1 MYAMSWTSVCS
12 DCKMNLKNN
21 INSLIVLKNLIYIV
35 NWYGKYITLGD
46 YTMKKILKM
55 SIINIPKWILI
66 KRIIA
71 NIVSFLLLLFPA
83 YFTRY
88 LTDELIEKG
97 RNIPYYWLLL
107 VVVAT
112 FFIHIFIFYFVNY
125 KGQVFTNQL
134 AQDFEVKLMQKVVS
148 SSNPEY
154 EKESKSK
161 IFNMHNNDIYSIY
174 SLSNYLTMIPVD
186 ILEVIVIVGIL
197 FNVNYII
204 ALVAIL
210 LAPLYVMSSF
220 VNKKRL
226 NELVADEKMAADEWI
241 GETETIINGKVSI
254 GLNKAQSFV
263 MSRYNEKCDR
273 FYKARNKQ
281 HFYLLITQELPQIIT
296 MLAPLIILVIGGNL
310 VAENVISIGTL
321 LYAMQI
327 IGLVFSPLG
336 EAASL
341 QASLLSQEPVFKRA
355 RDFIDIADA
364 SSTPYISAS
373 GDNEAANSGQN
384 GISISNVQMST
395 ADGRSLFKI
404 DSFNADKNGLILVR
418 GENGCG
424 KTTLLNVLSGIFD
437 STHMKLE
444 ENSHI
449 CVAKELCE
457 DMAYLFY
464 PDFLVKG
471 TVKENVLCGRNIPE
485 DNYRLMETI
494 LELPN
499 AEKEVVLRPEN
510 LSLGEK
516 QKIYLSRILV
526 ENKKCILL
534 DEPGSNLDEKTEESL
549 IQYLGQLKNDSLI
562 IVISHNSKY
571 DRIADKKYNINKGSM
586 LLTK

>member
-1 MYAMSWTSVCS
+1 
-12 DCKMNLKNN
+12 
-21 INSLIVLKNLIYIV
+21 
-35 NWYGKYITLGD
+35 
-46 YTMKKILKM
+46 MKKILKM

-71 NIVSFLLLLFPA
+71 NIISFLLLLIPA
-83 YFTRY
+83 YLTRY
-88 LTDELIEKG
+88 LTDEMIEKG

-112 FFIHIFIFYFVNY
+112 FFIHIYIFYFVNY

-364 SSTPYISAS
+364 SSNPYISAS

-395 ADGRSLFKI
+395 ADGRSLFNI

-444 ENSHI
+444 GNSHI
-449 CVAKELCE
+449 SVAKELCE

-494 LELPN
+494 LELPD
-499 AEKEVVLRPEN
+499 AKKEVVLRPEN

-526 ENKKCILL
+526 EKNKKCILF

-571 DRIADKKYNINKGSM
+571 DRIADKIYNISNGSM

>member
-1 MYAMSWTSVCS
+1 
-12 DCKMNLKNN
+12 
-21 INSLIVLKNLIYIV
+21 
-35 NWYGKYITLGD
+35 
-46 YTMKKILKM
+46 MKKILKM
-55 SIINIPKWILI
+55 SIINIPKWTLI

-71 NIVSFLLLLFPA
+71 NIISFLLLLIPA
-83 YFTRY
+83 YLTRY
-88 LTDELIEKG
+88 LTDEMIENE

-112 FFIHIFIFYFVNY
+112 FVIHIFIFYFVNY
-125 KGQVFTNQL
+125 KGQIFANQL
-134 AQDFEVKLMQKVVS
+134 AQDFEVKLMQKVIS

-204 ALVAIL
+204 AFVAIL

-220 VNKKRL
+220 VNKKKL

-241 GETETIINGKVSI
+241 GETETIINGKDGI
-254 GLNKAQSFV
+254 
-263 MSRYNEKCDR
+263 
-273 FYKARNKQ
+273 
-281 HFYLLITQELPQIIT
+281 LL
-296 MLAPLIILVIGGNL
+296 
-310 VAENVISIGTL
+310 
-321 LYAMQI
+321 
-327 IGLVFSPLG
+327 
-336 EAASL
+336 
-341 QASLLSQEPVFKRA
+341 R
-355 RDFIDIADA
+355 
-364 SSTPYISAS
+364 
-373 GDNEAANSGQN
+373 
-384 GISISNVQMST
+384 NVQMLT
-395 ADGRSLFKI
+395 ADGNCLFNI
-404 DSFNADKNGLILVR
+404 DNFNADKNGLILVR

-437 STHMKLE
+437 STHIKVG
-444 ENSHI
+444 ENGSI
-449 CVAKELCE
+449 FIAKELCE
-457 DMAYLFY
+457 DMTYLFY

-485 DNYRLMETI
+485 GNYRLIEKI
-494 LELPN
+494 FELPD

-516 QKIYLSRILV
+516 QKIYLSRILI
-526 ENKKCILL
+526 ENKRCILL

-549 IQYLGQLKNDSLI
+549 IQYLGQIKNNSLI

-571 DRIADKKYNINKGSM
+571 DKIADKIYNISNGGM
-586 LLTK
+586 ILTKKLSL

>member
-1 MYAMSWTSVCS
+1 
-12 DCKMNLKNN
+12 
-21 INSLIVLKNLIYIV
+21 
-35 NWYGKYITLGD
+35 
-46 YTMKKILKM
+46 MKKILKM

-71 NIVSFLLLLFPA
+71 NIVSFLLLLIPA
-83 YFTRY
+83 YLTRY
-88 LTDELIEKG
+88 LTDEMIEKG

-112 FFIHIFIFYFVNY
+112 FFIHIYIFYFVNY

-310 VAENVISIGTL
+310 VTENVISIGTL

-364 SSTPYISAS
+364 SSNPYISAS

-395 ADGRSLFKI
+395 ADGRSLFNI

-449 CVAKELCE
+449 SVAKELCE

-571 DRIADKKYNINKGSM
+571 DRIADKIYNINNGSM

>member
-1 MYAMSWTSVCS
+1 
-12 DCKMNLKNN
+12 
-21 INSLIVLKNLIYIV
+21 
-35 NWYGKYITLGD
+35 
-46 YTMKKILKM
+46 MKKILKM

-71 NIVSFLLLLFPA
+71 NIISFLLLLIPA
-83 YFTRY
+83 YLTRY
-88 LTDELIEKG
+88 LTDEMIEKG

-112 FFIHIFIFYFVNY
+112 FFIHIYVFYFVNY

-364 SSTPYISAS
+364 SLSSYISAS
-373 GDNEAANSGQN
+373 GDNAAANGGQN

-395 ADGRSLFKI
+395 ADGRNLFNI

-449 CVAKELCE
+449 SVAKELCE

-471 TVKENVLCGRNIPE
+471 TVKENVLCGRNIQE
-485 DNYRLMETI
+485 DNYQLMETI

-571 DRIADKKYNINKGSM
+571 DRIADKIYNINNGNM

>member
-1 MYAMSWTSVCS
+1 
-12 DCKMNLKNN
+12 
-21 INSLIVLKNLIYIV
+21 
-35 NWYGKYITLGD
+35 
-46 YTMKKILKM
+46 MKKFLKM

-364 SSTPYISAS
+364 SSNPYISAS

-395 ADGRSLFKI
+395 ADGKSLFNI
-404 DSFNADKNGLILVR
+404 DSFNTDKNGLILVR

-449 CVAKELCE
+449 SVAKELCE

-471 TVKENVLCGRNIPE
+471 TVKENILCGRNIPE

-494 LELPN
+494 LELPD
-499 AEKEVVLRPEN
+499 AKKEVVLRPEN

-571 DRIADKKYNINKGSM
+571 DRVADKIYNISNGSM

>member
-1 MYAMSWTSVCS
+1 
-12 DCKMNLKNN
+12 
-21 INSLIVLKNLIYIV
+21 
-35 NWYGKYITLGD
+35 
-46 YTMKKILKM
+46 MKKILKM

-112 FFIHIFIFYFVNY
+112 FFIHIYIFYFVNY

-148 SSNPEY
+148 SSNPDY

-220 VNKKRL
+220 ANKKRL

-281 HFYLLITQELPQIIT
+281 HFYLLIIQELPQIIT

-364 SSTPYISAS
+364 SSNPYISAS

-395 ADGRSLFKI
+395 ADGKSLFNI
-404 DSFNADKNGLILVR
+404 DSFNTDKNGLILVR

-444 ENSHI
+444 GNSHI
-449 CVAKELCE
+449 SVAKELCE

-494 LELPN
+494 LELPD
-499 AEKEVVLRPEN
+499 AKKEVVLRPEN

-571 DRIADKKYNINKGSM
+571 DRIADKIYNISNGSM

>member
-1 MYAMSWTSVCS
+1 
-12 DCKMNLKNN
+12 
-21 INSLIVLKNLIYIV
+21 
-35 NWYGKYITLGD
+35 
-46 YTMKKILKM
+46 MKKILKM

-364 SSTPYISAS
+364 SSNPYISAS

-395 ADGRSLFKI
+395 ADGKSLFNI
-404 DSFNADKNGLILVR
+404 DSFNTDKNGLILVR

-449 CVAKELCE
+449 SVAKELCE

-471 TVKENVLCGRNIPE
+471 TVKENVLCGRKNIPE

-494 LELPN
+494 LELPD
-499 AEKEVVLRPEN
+499 AKKEVVLRPEN

-571 DRIADKKYNINKGSM
+571 DRVADKIYNISNGSM

>member
-1 MYAMSWTSVCS
+1 
-12 DCKMNLKNN
+12 
-21 INSLIVLKNLIYIV
+21 
-35 NWYGKYITLGD
+35 
-46 YTMKKILKM
+46 MKKILKM

-71 NIVSFLLLLFPA
+71 NIISFLLLLIPA
-83 YFTRY
+83 YLTRY

-364 SSTPYISAS
+364 SSNPYTSSS

-395 ADGRSLFKI
+395 ADGKSLFNI
-404 DSFNADKNGLILVR
+404 DSFNTDKNGLILVR

-444 ENSHI
+444 GNSHI
-449 CVAKELCE
+449 SVAKELCE

-494 LELPN
+494 LELPD
-499 AEKEVVLRPEN
+499 AKKEVVLRPEN

-526 ENKKCILL
+526 ENKKCILF

-571 DRIADKKYNINKGSM
+571 DRIADKIYNISNGSM

>member
-1 MYAMSWTSVCS
+1 
-12 DCKMNLKNN
+12 
-21 INSLIVLKNLIYIV
+21 
-35 NWYGKYITLGD
+35 
-46 YTMKKILKM
+46 MKKILKM

-112 FFIHIFIFYFVNY
+112 FFIHIYIFYFVNY

-364 SSTPYISAS
+364 SSNPYTSAS

-395 ADGRSLFKI
+395 ADGKSLFNI
-404 DSFNADKNGLILVR
+404 DSFNTDKNGLILVR

-494 LELPN
+494 LELPD
-499 AEKEVVLRPEN
+499 AKKEVVLRPEN

-571 DRIADKKYNINKGSM
+571 DRIADKIYNISNGSM

>member
-1 MYAMSWTSVCS
+1 
-12 DCKMNLKNN
+12 
-21 INSLIVLKNLIYIV
+21 
-35 NWYGKYITLGD
+35 
-46 YTMKKILKM
+46 MKKILKM

-71 NIVSFLLLLFPA
+71 NIISFLLLLIPA
-83 YFTRY
+83 YLTRY
-88 LTDELIEKG
+88 LTDEMIEKG

-112 FFIHIFIFYFVNY
+112 FFIHIYIFYFVNY

-364 SSTPYISAS
+364 SSNPYISAS

-395 ADGRSLFKI
+395 ADGKSLFNI

-549 IQYLGQLKNDSLI
+549 IQYLGKLKNDSLI

-571 DRIADKKYNINKGSM
+571 DRIADKIYNINNGSM

>member
-1 MYAMSWTSVCS
+1 
-12 DCKMNLKNN
+12 
-21 INSLIVLKNLIYIV
+21 
-35 NWYGKYITLGD
+35 
-46 YTMKKILKM
+46 MKKILKM

-71 NIVSFLLLLFPA
+71 NIISFLLLLIPA
-83 YFTRY
+83 YLTRY
-88 LTDELIEKG
+88 LTDEMIENG

-112 FFIHIFIFYFVNY
+112 FVIHIFIFYFVNY
-125 KGQVFTNQL
+125 KGQIFANQL
-134 AQDFEVKLMQKVVS
+134 AQDFEVKLMQKVIS

-204 ALVAIL
+204 AFVAIL

-220 VNKKRL
+220 VNKKKL

-254 GLNKAQSFV
+254 GLNKAQSFA
-263 MSRYNEKCDR
+263 MSRYNKKCDR
-273 FYKARNKQ
+273 FYKVRNQQ

-310 VAENVISIGTL
+310 VTENVISIGTL

-336 EAASL
+336 EVASL

-364 SSTPYISAS
+364 SSNPYISAS

-395 ADGRSLFKI
+395 ADGKNLFNI
-404 DSFNADKNGLILVR
+404 DSFNTDKNGLILVR

-437 STHMKLE
+437 STHMKFE
-444 ENSHI
+444 GNSHI
-449 CVAKELCE
+449 SVAKELCE

-494 LELPN
+494 LELPD
-499 AEKEVVLRPEN
+499 AEKDVVLRPEN

-516 QKIYLSRILV
+516 QKIYLSRILI
-526 ENKKCILL
+526 ENKRCILL

-571 DRIADKKYNINKGSM
+571 DRIADKIYNISNGSM

>member
-1 MYAMSWTSVCS
+1 
-12 DCKMNLKNN
+12 
-21 INSLIVLKNLIYIV
+21 
-35 NWYGKYITLGD
+35 
-46 YTMKKILKM
+46 MKKILKM

-364 SSTPYISAS
+364 SSNPYISAS

-395 ADGRSLFKI
+395 ADGKSLFNI
-404 DSFNADKNGLILVR
+404 DSFNTDKNGLILVR

-444 ENSHI
+444 GNSHI
-449 CVAKELCE
+449 SVAKELCE

-494 LELPN
+494 LELPD
-499 AEKEVVLRPEN
+499 AKKEVVLRPEN

-526 ENKKCILL
+526 ENKKCILF

-571 DRIADKKYNINKGSM
+571 DRIADKIYNISNGSM

>member
-1 MYAMSWTSVCS
+1 
-12 DCKMNLKNN
+12 
-21 INSLIVLKNLIYIV
+21 
-35 NWYGKYITLGD
+35 
-46 YTMKKILKM
+46 MKKILKM

-71 NIVSFLLLLFPA
+71 NIISFLLLLIPA
-83 YFTRY
+83 YLTRY
-88 LTDELIEKG
+88 LTDEMIERG

-112 FFIHIFIFYFVNY
+112 FVIHIFIFYFVNY
-125 KGQVFTNQL
+125 KGQIFANQL
-134 AQDFEVKLMQKVVS
+134 AQDFEVKLMQKVIS

-204 ALVAIL
+204 AFVAIL

-220 VNKKRL
+220 VNKKKL

-254 GLNKAQSFV
+254 GLNKAQSFA
-263 MSRYNEKCDR
+263 MSRYNKKCDR
-273 FYKARNKQ
+273 FYKVRNQQ

-310 VAENVISIGTL
+310 VTENIISIGTL

-336 EAASL
+336 EVASL

-364 SSTPYISAS
+364 SLNPDICDD
-373 GDNEAANSGQN
+373 GDNAADKN
-384 GISISNVQMST
+384 GKDGILLRNVQMLT
-395 ADGRSLFKI
+395 ADGNCLFNI
-404 DSFNADKNGLILVR
+404 DNFNADKNGLILVR

-437 STHMKLE
+437 STHIKVG
-444 ENSHI
+444 ENGSI
-449 CVAKELCE
+449 FIAKEPCE
-457 DMAYLFY
+457 DMTYLFY

-485 DNYRLMETI
+485 GNYRLMEKI
-494 LELPN
+494 LELPD

-516 QKIYLSRILV
+516 QKIYLSRILI
-526 ENKKCILL
+526 ENKRCILL

-549 IQYLGQLKNDSLI
+549 IQYLGQIKNNSLI

-571 DRIADKKYNINKGSM
+571 DKIADKIYNISNGGM
-586 LLTK
+586 ILTKKLSL

>member
-1 MYAMSWTSVCS
+1 
-12 DCKMNLKNN
+12 
-21 INSLIVLKNLIYIV
+21 
-35 NWYGKYITLGD
+35 
-46 YTMKKILKM
+46 MKKILKM

-364 SSTPYISAS
+364 SSNPYISAS

-395 ADGRSLFKI
+395 ADGKNLFNI
-404 DSFNADKNGLILVR
+404 DSFNTDKNGLILVR

-444 ENSHI
+444 GNSHI
-449 CVAKELCE
+449 SVAKELCE

-494 LELPN
+494 LELPD
-499 AEKEVVLRPEN
+499 AEKDVVLRPEN

-516 QKIYLSRILV
+516 QKIYLSRILI
-526 ENKKCILL
+526 ENKRCILL

-571 DRIADKKYNINKGSM
+571 DRIADKIYNISNGSM

>member
-1 MYAMSWTSVCS
+1 
-12 DCKMNLKNN
+12 
-21 INSLIVLKNLIYIV
+21 
-35 NWYGKYITLGD
+35 
-46 YTMKKILKM
+46 MKKILKM

-71 NIVSFLLLLFPA
+71 NIISFLLLLIPA
-83 YFTRY
+83 YLTRY
-88 LTDELIEKG
+88 LTDEMIEKG

-112 FFIHIFIFYFVNY
+112 FFIHIYIFYFVNY

-336 EAASL
+336 EATSL

-364 SSTPYISAS
+364 SSNPYISAS

-395 ADGRSLFKI
+395 ADGKSLFNI
-404 DSFNADKNGLILVR
+404 DSFNTDKNGLILVR

-444 ENSHI
+444 GNSHI
-449 CVAKELCE
+449 SVAKELCE

-494 LELPN
+494 LELPD
-499 AEKEVVLRPEN
+499 AKKEVVLRPEN

-526 ENKKCILL
+526 ENKKCILF

-571 DRIADKKYNINKGSM
+571 DRIADKIYNISNGSM

>member
-1 MYAMSWTSVCS
+1 
-12 DCKMNLKNN
+12 
-21 INSLIVLKNLIYIV
+21 
-35 NWYGKYITLGD
+35 
-46 YTMKKILKM
+46 MKKIFKM
-55 SIINIPKWILI
+55 SIINIPKWTLI

-71 NIVSFLLLLFPA
+71 NIISFLLLLIPA
-83 YFTRY
+83 YLTRY
-88 LTDELIEKG
+88 LTDEMIENG
-97 RNIPYYWLLL
+97 SNIPYYWLLL

-112 FFIHIFIFYFVNY
+112 FVIHIFIFYFVNY
-125 KGQVFTNQL
+125 KGQIFANQL
-134 AQDFEVKLMQKVVS
+134 AQDFEVKLMQKVIS

-204 ALVAIL
+204 AFVAIL

-220 VNKKRL
+220 VNKKKL

-254 GLNKAQSFV
+254 GLNKAQSFA
-263 MSRYNEKCDR
+263 MSRYNKKCDR
-273 FYKARNKQ
+273 FYKVRNQQ

-310 VAENVISIGTL
+310 VTENVISIGTL

-336 EAASL
+336 EVASL

-364 SSTPYISAS
+364 SLNPDICDD
-373 GDNEAANSGQN
+373 GDNAADQN
-384 GISISNVQMST
+384 GKDGILLRNVQMLT
-395 ADGRSLFKI
+395 ADGNCLFNI
-404 DSFNADKNGLILVR
+404 DNFNADKNGLILVR

-437 STHMKLE
+437 STHIKVG
-444 ENSHI
+444 ENGSI
-449 CVAKELCE
+449 FIAKELCE
-457 DMAYLFY
+457 DMTYLFY

-485 DNYRLMETI
+485 GNYRLMEKI
-494 LELPN
+494 LELPD

-516 QKIYLSRILV
+516 QKIYLSRILI
-526 ENKKCILL
+526 ENKRCILL

-549 IQYLGQLKNDSLI
+549 IQYLGQIKNNSLI

-571 DRIADKKYNINKGSM
+571 DKIADKIYNISNGGM
-586 LLTK
+586 ILTKKLSL